1 MTRRGFDALLVG
13 HFAVDRIVLRGETR
27 VASGGGVY
35 YGAMALARLGY
46 RVAVATRVCETDF
59 PRLDEMRDE
68 GIAVFATKAA
78 QTSGMENTYLTPD
91 QDKRQCVPLG
101 FAGPFREGEI
111 PTLRAKAVLVVP
123 ILAGEIDLAV
133 LSALAARAPVA
144 LDAQGFVRFAEGD
157 TVVFRDW
164 PEKEAGLALVRTLK
178 VDDTEAAILTGLDDP
193 HAAAAALARYG
204 PREVVLTHKGGV
216 LVYASGTFFE
226 APFAPRRLVGR
237 TGRGDTCFST
247 YVVKRLSADPAQAVR
262 YAAAATSLKMEG
274 NGPFA
279 ETAASVVARLGEA

>member
-1 MTRRGFDALLVG
+1 MLVG

-91 QDKRQCVPLG
+91 QDKRRCVPLG

-111 PTLRAKAVLVVP
+111 PTLRAKVVLAVP

-133 LSALAARAPVA
+133 LSALAARAPIA

-164 PEKEAGLALVRTLK
+164 PEKEAGLALVQTLK

-226 APFAPRRLVGR
+226 ASFAPRRLVGR

-247 YVVKRLSADPAQAVR
+247 YVIKRLSAEPAQAVR
-262 YAAAATSLKMEG
+262 YAAAATSLKMEAH
-274 NGPFA
+274 GPFA
-279 ETAASVVARLGEA
+279 GTTAMVDARLEEA